1 MDISPLVA
9 TLILFGALF
18 ALLMTGVPLAF
29 ILGGIGVAAAWL
41 FLGTPSLYIITTR
54 IWGAMNLFPLV
65 AVPLFVFMAG
75 ILQRSGLA
83 GALYDTIYKWMGGL
97 RGGLAAGTVV
107 IAAVFAAMSGV
118 SAAATVSLGLIA
130 LPSMLERK
138 YDKVMVTGA
147 IQAGGALGILIPPSV
162 SMIVFA
168 VFAEVSVGRLF
179 MAGVLPGLLTTAV
192 FIAYILIRCYLR
204 PSLGPPL
211 PVEDRAS
218 WREKFV
224 SLRQIG
230 LPVLIVLGVLG
241 SIYIGIATPTEAA
254 AVGVLGVIISAVAY
268 RRLNWGMLKEAGFDS
283 LRLTV
288 MIMWISFG
296 AYCYSAIYTALGA
309 TKVVEQVLSLM
320 PGGAWGVI
328 VGMQLSFFVLGCMLD
343 PIGIIMITAPIYLP
357 LVVSLGFD
365 PVWFGVLYT
374 MNMEMGFLTPP
385 FGFNL
390 FYMKAVVPPSI
401 TMGDIYRSIIPFVG
415 LQALSLAVVMVLPQ
429 IALWLPGTMMK

>member
-1 MDISPLVA
+1 
-9 TLILFGALF
+9 
-18 ALLMTGVPLAF
+18 
-29 ILGGIGVAAAWL
+29 
-41 FLGTPSLYIITTR
+41 
-54 IWGAMNLFPLV
+54 
-65 AVPLFVFMAG
+65 
-75 ILQRSGLA
+75 
-83 GALYDTIYKWMGGL
+83 
-97 RGGLAAGTVV
+97 
-107 IAAVFAAMSGV
+107 MSGV

-138 YDKVMVTGA
+138 YNKVMVTGA

-162 SMIVFA
+162 TMIVFA

-179 MAGVLPGLLTTAV
+179 MAGVLPGLFTAAI
-192 FIAYILIRCYLR
+192 FIVYILVRCGLR

-211 PVEDRAS
+211 PVDERAS
-218 WREKFV
+218 WREKVV

-241 SIYIGIATPTEAA
+241 SIYLGIATPTEAA
-254 AVGVLGVIISAVAY
+254 SVGVLGVIISAAVY
-268 RRLNWGMLKEAGFDS
+268 RRLNWTMLKEAGFDS

-328 VGMQLSFFVLGCMLD
+328 IGMQLSFFVLGCMLD

-357 LVVSLGFD
+357 LVTSLGFD
-365 PVWFGVLYT
+365 PVWFGILYT

-390 FYMKAVVPPSI
+390 FYMKAIVPPSI
-401 TMGDIYRSIIPFVG
+401 TMLDIYRSVIPFVG
-415 LQALSLAVVMVLPQ
+415 LQALSLAIVMVFPQ
-429 IALWLPGTMMK
+429 IAMWLPGTMMK

>member
-18 ALLMTGVPLAF
+18 ALLLTGVPLAF

-107 IAAVFAAMSGV
+107 IAAIFAAMSGV

-130 LPSMLERK
+130 LPSMLERR

-211 PVEDRAS
+211 PVEDRAT

-241 SIYIGIATPTEAA
+241 SIYMGIATPTEAA
-254 AVGVLGVIISAVAY
+254 AVGVLGVIISAAVY
-268 RRLNWGMLKEAGFDS
+268 RRLNWAMLKEAGFDS

-309 TKVVEQVLSLM
+309 TEVVEQVLSLM

-401 TMGDIYRSIIPFVG
+401 TMTDIYRSIIPFVG